1 MNLNLGKT
9 RLHAPHSLLYRMNAG
24 WLMLGVF
31 LAICSSFFSVAYA
44 AEPSDVQIDIGLQN
58 TYKIG
63 CWTQAT
69 VQAKL
74 EANRNYRT
82 EIRVLDADGNYAGY
96 SSKVSSASAASEYIG
111 HIDVIVNRIQSDFRI
126 LIFEIASEENPSAS
140 ERLVYEQ
147 TLPAGTVT
155 ELTQHQHWL
164 VTIGRVEGIET
175 TVEFVKDLQITT
187 LSSPE
192 ELPRNPLALAG
203 IDVVLYGHTNESME
217 SIAPIISWVQVGGK
231 LVVFPDLEAEKL
243 LESSLASKLPISFER
258 TAQVRDLS
266 RVESFVGE
274 ASRLR
279 TRNPLTIPRIV
290 SVNGTTLVGGL
301 TGPLVVK
308 SPWGMG
314 ELTFCALRLNDDTFQ
329 NWEAL
334 PQLYRILADLP
345 GLNET
350 NNGSSSNL
358 LTQTGLSD
366 FKTQWDAGLSDF
378 GLLAPNVWIP
388 LSLLLATAFIV
399 GPIDYF
405 LVRHI
410 LKKPWLT
417 WCTFPTLVVI
427 SVIWGLQSTDRQAVS
442 AASGPEVKPGAIRY
456 NQALVVDYA
465 ETTRSE
471 RHRQFTKMLIPETG
485 RYDISVKSELPFPMP
500 GHVELTSTSSVP
512 EATYR
517 GYYRNASAH
526 LDQTTYRIEP
536 QSGNVL
542 RSPAHEQ
549 STILL
554 ETAGMSIAEINTNEA
569 ETSFAVTSQ
578 LSSNSSMQV
587 KGTIQHALSGEL
599 TDWFLA
605 YDKLIYFVEDDHEQA
620 SLAPGEVLEFPSRSI
635 RQRELS
641 AQLTGTTQS
650 LVKRKTGV
658 GEKLMI
664 RRVDYD
670 LFSSDLDYILTIM
683 TFHDLIGG
691 KDYTKLSNIEFSNW
705 DLSPLL
711 ALDQAVLIGRV
722 ESEQPAPAVENE
734 TVSANK
740 TVTFVRLIMPVDRNR
755 SEIQRLPEYDK

>member
-1 MNLNLGKT
+1 MNLKLGKT
-9 RLHAPHSLLYRMNAG
+9 RLHAPHSLLYRMKAG
-24 WLMLGVF
+24 KLVLGIF
-31 LAICSSFFSVAYA
+31 LAICSSFTPIAYA
-44 AEPSDVQIDIGLQN
+44 AEQAGVQIDIGLQN

-96 SSKVSSASAASEYIG
+96 SSPVTSASAVGDYVG
-111 HIDVIVNRIQSDFRI
+111 HVDVIVNRIQSDFRI
-126 LIFEIASEENPSAS
+126 LIFEATASTS
-140 ERLVYEQ
+140 EKLIFDQ
-147 TLPAGTVT
+147 IQPAGTVT
-155 ELTQHQHWL
+155 ELTQHQPWL
-164 VTIGRVEGIET
+164 VTIGRVEGIEAT
-175 TVEFVKDLQITT
+175 AEFVKELQITT
-187 LSSPE
+187 LSSIE
-192 ELPRNPLALAG
+192 ELPQNPLAMAG
-203 IDVVLYGHTNESME
+203 IDVVLFGHSNESME
-217 SIAPIISWVQVGGK
+217 SISQIISWVQVGGK
-231 LVVFPDLEAEKL
+231 LVIFPDQEAEKF
-243 LESSLASKLPISFER
+243 LESSLASNLPINFER

-301 TGPLVVK
+301 TGPLVIK

-314 ELTFCALRLNDDTFQ
+314 ELTFCALSLNEDTFQ

-345 GLNET
+345 GLNESR
-350 NNGSSSNL
+350 NDSSSNL

-427 SVIWGLQSTDRQAVS
+427 SVIWGLRSTDRQAVNAAS
-442 AASGPEVKPGAIRY
+442 AAEEKPGAIRY

-500 GHVELTSTSSVP
+500 DHVELTTTSSVP

-526 LDQTTYRIEP
+526 LDQTSYQIQP
-536 QSGNVL
+536 QLGKVL
-542 RSPAHEQ
+542 RAPAHEQ
-549 STILL
+549 STLLL
-554 ETAGMSIAEINTNEA
+554 EAAGMSLIDPDHDEL

-587 KGTIQHALSGEL
+587 KGTIEHALSGEL

-605 YDKLIYFVEDDHEQA
+605 YDKLIYFVDEDHEQA

-670 LFSSDLDYILTIM
+670 LFSPDLDYILTIM
-683 TFHDLIGG
+683 TFHDLVGG
-691 KDYTKLSNIEFSNW
+691 KDYTKLTNIEFSNW

-722 ESEQPAPAVENE
+722 ETEEPAPVVKDE

-755 SEIQRLPEYDK
+755 SEIQRLPQYDK